1 MKPFSELLIVKKVE
15 NVCEITVP
23 GSKVVSKFIKII
35 FNLQTSLK
43 GRNFCSLHFA
53 FCILIFPVYEMF
65 AIESISFD
73 KFYLTI
79 VDPKEIQSVKISIL
93 N

>member
-15 NVCEITVP
+15 NVYEITVS
-23 GSKVVSKFIKII
+23 GSKVVSKFKII
-35 FNLQTSLK
+35 FNQQTSLK
-43 GRNFCSLHFA
+43 GRNFCFLHFA

-73 KFYLTI
+73 EFYLTI

>member
-1 MKPFSELLIVKKVE
+1 
-15 NVCEITVP
+15 
-23 GSKVVSKFIKII
+23 
-35 FNLQTSLK
+35 
-43 GRNFCSLHFA
+43 
-53 FCILIFPVYEMF
+53 MF

-73 KFYLTI
+73 EFYLTI